1 MADTEAK
8 TRNAG
13 TLLAGAVAGWE
24 SEGGAASPASPRN
37 RGERTSL
44 TEDEEHILQCL
55 GAAVIVQWNDLPTR
69 IQRQLFDHAA
79 AMGEPRYTTQLKE
92 QIARFLHNHKDDTRD
107 ST

>member
-1 MADTEAK
+1 
-8 TRNAG
+8 
-13 TLLAGAVAGWE
+13 
-24 SEGGAASPASPRN
+24 
-37 RGERTSL
+37 
-44 TEDEEHILQCL
+44 
-55 GAAVIVQWNDLPTR
+55 VQWNDLPTC